1 MKLLE
6 PAESVEAVVG
16 EKCREVL
23 VISPRSEVAE
33 ERMVEALVAAGC
45 PRVTYL
51 GDPLTQELMAVAG
64 PEQFITDLLLN
75 PEVKIVLLEGED
87 EEEGSLMALRSCLN
101 VR

>member
-1 MKLLE
+1 
-6 PAESVEAVVG
+6 
-16 EKCREVL
+16 
-23 VISPRSEVAE
+23 
-33 ERMVEALVAAGC
+33 MVEALVAAGC

-87 EEEGSLMALRSCLN
+87 EEEGSLMAQRSCLN